1 MDLSNVEAIDSFILL
16 SILNEKLR
24 IECGSFEELIRTY
37 EMDSTNV
44 IDKLNTV
51 GYQYDPLTN
60 QFKPK

>member
-1 MDLSNVEAIDSFILL
+1 MDLSNAEAIDSFILL

-24 IECGSFEELIRTY
+24 IECDSLAELTQTY
-37 EMDSTNV
+37 EMDVSHV
-44 IDKLNTV
+44 IDKLSLV

>member
-1 MDLSNVEAIDSFILL
+1 MDLSNAESIDSFILL

-24 IECGSFEELIRTY
+24 IECDSLEELTQTY
-37 EMDSTNV
+37 EMDVSHV
-44 IDKLNTV
+44 IDKLSVV

>member
-1 MDLSNVEAIDSFILL
+1 MDLSNAEAIDSFILL

-24 IECGSFEELIRTY
+24 IECDSLEELIQTY
-37 EMDSTNV
+37 EMDASHV
-44 IDKLNTV
+44 IDKLNVV

>member
-1 MDLSNVEAIDSFILL
+1 MDLSNAESIDSFILL

-24 IECGSFEELIRTY
+24 IECDSLEELTQTY
-37 EMDSTNV
+37 EMDVSHV
-44 IDKLNTV
+44 IDKLSLV

>member
-1 MDLSNVEAIDSFILL
+1 MDLSNAEAIDSFILL

-24 IECGSFEELIRTY
+24 IECDSVEELIQTY
-37 EMDSTNV
+37 EMDVSHV
-44 IDKLNTV
+44 IDKLSVV

>member
-1 MDLSNVEAIDSFILL
+1 MDLSNAEAIDSFILL

-24 IECGSFEELIRTY
+24 IECDSLEELIQTY
-37 EMDSTNV
+37 EMDASNV
-44 IDKLNTV
+44 IDKLSVV

>member
-1 MDLSNVEAIDSFILL
+1 MDLSNAEAIDSFILL

-24 IECGSFEELIRTY
+24 IECDSLEELIQTY
-37 EMDSTNV
+37 EMDVSHV
-44 IDKLNTV
+44 IDKLSVV

>member
-1 MDLSNVEAIDSFILL
+1 MDLSNTEAIDSFILL

-24 IECGSFEELIRTY
+24 IECDSLEELTQTY
-37 EMDSTNV
+37 EMDVSHV
-44 IDKLNTV
+44 IDKLSVV

>member
-24 IECGSFEELIRTY
+24 IECGSFEELIQTY